1 MEYNYCN
8 YPEGYLLHSGIK
20 GMKWG
25 KRRYQNKDGT
35 LTDAGKKRYARD
47 AKKQGYKEYDES
59 AEVYYKKTKK
69 GGRED
74 LDADVSKYV
83 KENMTRSKGLT
94 DSSKRLAEDL
104 KKVNDKSIKNAPR
117 KQLDL
122 SQMTDKELR
131 DQINR
136 AYLEKQYNDMFN
148 PPQVSKG
155 KEFVSK
161 ILETSIDVLAV
172 TGSAL
177 GVALAIK
184 ELRGD

>member
-1 MEYNYCN
+1 MEYNY
-8 YPEGYLLHSGIK
+8 LTHAGIK

-25 KRRYQNKDGT
+25 HRRYQNKDGT

-47 AKKQGYKEYDES
+47 AKAQGYKNYDES
-59 AEVYYKKTKK
+59 TGTYFKKSKK
-69 GGRED
+69 NPRED

-83 KENMTRSKGLT
+83 KEDMNRTKGLA

-104 KKVNDKSIKNAPR
+104 KRVNDKSMKNAPR
-117 KQLDL
+117 KQMDL
-122 SQMTDKELR
+122 SNMTDKELR

-136 AYLEKQYNDMFN
+136 AFLEKQYNDVFN

-155 KEFVSK
+155 KEFASK
-161 ILETSIDVLAV
+161 VLETSIDVLAV

-177 GVALAIK
+177 TVALAIK
-184 ELRGD
+184 ELRGK